1 MKKYKIRCRSKKGVY
16 YTETVEGEPIE
27 LMDGYEFFIREWEG
41 GYVVTEVSTGYQVG
55 GAQLRDDAI
64 AKARYNVTEY
74 RDFFINEVKKKIE
87 ENKVLF
93 SELL

>member
-27 LMDGYEFFIREWEG
+27 LMDGYEFFIRRDAIG
-41 GYVVTEVSTGYQVG
+41 DYIITEVSTGYIVAYG
-55 GAQLRDDAI
+55 GLESLAI
-64 AKARYNVTEY
+64 DKAKFYLTTY
-74 RDFFINEVKKKIE
+74 KDFFINTVKEKVE

-93 SELL
+93 S